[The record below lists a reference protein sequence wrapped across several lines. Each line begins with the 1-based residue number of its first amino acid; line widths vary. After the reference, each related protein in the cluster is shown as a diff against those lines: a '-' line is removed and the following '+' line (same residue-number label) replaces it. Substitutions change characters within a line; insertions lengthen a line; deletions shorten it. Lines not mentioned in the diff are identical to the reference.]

1 MAAEECLP
9 LDEAMS
15 LFIGQRTS
23 AGEPISIKDIE
34 CVLRAD
40 ARALR
45 ACKGP
50 IGTAVDRYFPESFK
64 NPSRFVAATEKLSAA
79 LPLPA
84 VCRLSACR
92 STAGE
97 GQRSDGMAIANTL
110 ALQVIVG
117 DPCLSLVEADSES
130 GWPGPAGGR
139 AAGSASSRTTNSP
152 CQSQSSLPNHFQLR
166 QHIASSLLEHLQRSC
181 HRATWSE
188 LWRPAGC
195 SCPPAEQRQKL
206 PTMAGVDQSSLRL
219 LPLAALPARDP
230 PPPSIDTRHSQADP
244 PPDRWRCSAS
254 SPPNQTSSSVNSL
267 RAL

>member
-9 LDEAMS
+9 LHEAMS
-15 LFIGQRTS
+15 RLIGQRTS

-34 CVLRAD
+34 CVLRGD
-40 ARALR
+40 AGALR

-64 NPSRFVAATEKLSAA
+64 TPSRFVAVTEKLFAA

-84 VCRLSACR
+84 VCRLSASR

-117 DPCLSLVEADSES
+117 DP
-130 GWPGPAGGR
+130 GGR

-166 QHIASSLLEHLQRSC
+166 QHIASSLLAPLAR
-181 HRATWSE
+181 
-188 LWRPAGC
+188 
-195 SCPPAEQRQKL
+195 RQIKL
-206 PTMAGVDQSSLRL
+206 PA
-219 LPLAALPARDP
+219 P
-230 PPPSIDTRHSQADP
+230 
-244 PPDRWRCSAS
+244 
-254 SPPNQTSSSVNSL
+254 
-267 RAL
+267 